1 MPGYWSAVRRW
12 LATGSPVAV
21 RMLTA
26 AAVVGGALWI
36 AVSPGDKTLKLPES
50 VMAGATLQGVRPSE
64 TGDVDPRLAA
74 AVDAILARRGKATR
88 TNNLALFLQDVSPA
102 LRGEQQRLFANMRTV
117 GVAVTYRRAEPWNDY
132 EAIQRFGPETGT
144 FRVSMRYQLSGT
156 RLPPAAT
163 DVGYTFT
170 VRSGRLYL
178 VDDSHLNEQLGAG
191 RMPWDF
197 GPVKV
202 IRRPGAMVI
211 VSAGEDALGQRIAA
225 DTVQV
230 AKRVRK
236 LWRGPLQ
243 RVPVIVAMTDRR
255 VLTGMP
261 PTLDG
266 DEPAVVEPM
275 PSPAIDG
282 QPVGGWVVVK
292 PDKRQSFDRV
302 ELTHALVHLLPV
314 RLGDEAP
321 RWLAEGLAEYAGN
334 QQQVLAGKKT
344 EVAQERSVVSKQLG
358 SLTALPADDAFSG
371 ANSTASY
378 NISWLAVEHLINE
391 VGTARVTHFY
401 LEVAR
406 RGYSPTVRD
415 RLMKEETG
423 FTEKDLVASLRS
435 LAG

>member
-1 MPGYWSAVRRW
+1 
-12 LATGSPVAV
+12 
-21 RMLTA
+21 
-26 AAVVGGALWI
+26 
-36 AVSPGDKTLKLPES
+36 
-50 VMAGATLQGVRPSE
+50 
-64 TGDVDPRLAA
+64 
-74 AVDAILARRGKATR
+74 
-88 TNNLALFLQDVSPA
+88 
-102 LRGEQQRLFANMRTV
+102 
-117 GVAVTYRRAEPWNDY
+117 
-132 EAIQRFGPETGT
+132 
-144 FRVSMRYQLSGT
+144 
-156 RLPPAAT
+156 
-163 DVGYTFT
+163 
-170 VRSGRLYL
+170 
-178 VDDSHLNEQLGAG
+178 
-191 RMPWDF
+191 
-197 GPVKV
+197 
-202 IRRPGAMVI
+202 
-211 VSAGEDALGQRIAA
+211 
-225 DTVQV
+225 
-230 AKRVRK
+230 
-236 LWRGPLQ
+236 
-243 RVPVIVAMTDRR
+243 
-255 VLTGMP
+255 
-261 PTLDG
+261 
-266 DEPAVVEPM
+266 M